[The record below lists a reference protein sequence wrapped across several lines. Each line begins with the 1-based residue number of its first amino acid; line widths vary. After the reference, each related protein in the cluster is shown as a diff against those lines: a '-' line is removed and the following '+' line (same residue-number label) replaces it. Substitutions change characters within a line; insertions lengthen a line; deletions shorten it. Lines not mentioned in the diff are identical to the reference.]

1 MRAKKVI
8 FRYIFFQQI
17 FSQQVLQ
24 AWCYSKRWAQQWV
37 KESPFSCSRQSKGY
51 QGAVSQLGFF
61 FFFLIFIYLTGPGLS
76 CGMWDLVPRPEITPR
91 SPAWGAWSLSH
102 WISRQFLSILFLK
115 CKICSKDSS
124 SENYLHSQYLS
135 LNKK

>member
-24 AWCYSKRWAQQWV
+24 AWCYSKRWVQQWV

-51 QGAVSQLGFF
+51 QGAVSHLGF

-76 CGMWDLVPRPEITPR
+76 CGMWDLVPRPEMETWP
-91 SPAWGAWSLSH
+91 PALGACSISH
-102 WISRQFLSILFLK
+102 ETSGEVPSHLF
-115 CKICSKDSS
+115 CK
-124 SENYLHSQYLS
+124 
-135 LNKK
+135 

>member
-1 MRAKKVI
+1 M
-8 FRYIFFQQI
+8 
-17 FSQQVLQ
+17 
-24 AWCYSKRWAQQWV
+24 
-37 KESPFSCSRQSKGY
+37 
-51 QGAVSQLGFF
+51 
-61 FFFLIFIYLTGPGLS
+61 PGLPLWHAGS
-76 CGMWDLVPRPEITPR
+76 GCGIRTLGCSMWDLVPRPEITPR